1 MSLLERLKRL
11 LEDPAPM
18 EARSS
23 AGLSVA
29 SAVLL
34 FEVVWA
40 DHQIESAELE
50 QLRASLRDALHLSD
64 TEINEVIDDA
74 RRRHDEGVGV
84 FEYTRLVNERATA
97 EQKFELVAHLWRVAF
112 ADGSASAIEEHTIR
126 RLSDLLYVP
135 HRDFIRAKQLA
146 RDGGQPAA

>member
-1 MSLLERLKRL
+1 MSLLDRLKRL
-11 LEDPAPM
+11 LDAP
-18 EARSS
+18 EGADIGDS
-23 AGLSVA
+23 AGLGVA

-40 DHQIESAELE
+40 DHQIESAELQ
-50 QLRASLRDALHLSD
+50 QLRASLGAVLGLDDDALD
-64 TEINEVIDDA
+64 EVIDDA
-74 RRRHDEGVGV
+74 RQRHEQGVGV
-84 FEYTRLVNERATA
+84 FEYTRLVNEHGSAA
-97 EQKFELVAHLWRVAF
+97 QKFELVAHLWRVAF

-146 RDGGQPAA
+146 RDGDQPAA

>member
-11 LEDPAPM
+11 LEAPD
-18 EARSS
+18 EAQSQS
-23 AGLSVA
+23 TTGLAVA

-40 DHQIESAELE
+40 DHQVESTELE
-50 QLRASLRDALHLSD
+50 QLRSSLRDALDLSD
-64 TEINEVIDDA
+64 TDLDEVINDA

-84 FEYTRLVNERATA
+84 FEYTRLVNEHASA
-97 EQKFELVAHLWRVAF
+97 AQKFELVADLWRIAF
-112 ADGSASAIEEHTIR
+112 ADGTASAIEEHTIR

-146 RDGGQPAA
+146 RDTG